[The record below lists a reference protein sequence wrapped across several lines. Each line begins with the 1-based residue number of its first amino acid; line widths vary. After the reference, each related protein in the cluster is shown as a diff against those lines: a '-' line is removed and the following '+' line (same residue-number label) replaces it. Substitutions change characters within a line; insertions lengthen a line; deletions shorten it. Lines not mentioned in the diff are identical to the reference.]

1 MGASCCR
8 DCKNHISREKTSE
21 FIDENENGNIPI
33 PSEKK
38 VSFSEFNP
46 KKLEKKKTF
55 TENFFG
61 LFEPEKERKS
71 NLKSPIHKSLKKFFK
86 KLKRRSRESYY
97 KIIDQTYK
105 ATFNN
110 ISKTVDQYKPEIDD
124 AINKKK
130 REINNLE
137 VKQAELTQDLN
148 ALQPYRQELQNQ

>member
-71 NLKSPIHKSLKKFFK
+71 NLKSPSHKSLKKLLSKDLMNDQLGPNSDFK
-86 KLKRRSRESYY
+86 IRNVDKKGSRPKFNDLINHKEN
-97 KIIDQTYK
+97 
-105 ATFNN
+105 NN
-110 ISKTVDQYKPEIDD
+110 INYN
-124 AINKKK
+124 INYNINNYVNNIPLNKETEKKK
-130 REINNLE
+130 SRNE
-137 VKQAELTQDLN
+137 
-148 ALQPYRQELQNQ
+148 